1 MSKKSKKR
9 KNLQKFI
16 IELLIA
22 VGTVL
27 TGIANLIQALKQRKG
42 AKAPTSLAKYNTFVE
57 IYEEDSIQTLIC
69 IISMG
74 DILWIAEEYLC
85 KHLITVSGVV
95 YASRFNMGVS

>member
-27 TGIANLIQALKQRKG
+27 TGIANLIQAHK
-42 AKAPTSLAKYNTFVE
+42 
-57 IYEEDSIQTLIC
+57 
-69 IISMG
+69 
-74 DILWIAEEYLC
+74 
-85 KHLITVSGVV
+85 
-95 YASRFNMGVS
+95 